1 MKKISVFNI
10 KGGVAKTTSTANFG
24 ACLEE
29 KGDRVLLVDLDPQ
42 SNLTKLFK
50 AYSMEDVSIADV
62 LLNKNLDIEKV
73 IKKTDFENI
82 DILPSN
88 VTLAF
93 AERKILLD
101 VNRSQ
106 QNRLAKALEEIEDK
120 YDYCLIDCP
129 PALNMITVNALCA
142 SDEVLVPIKI
152 DKFALDGLE
161 YLLDSIEEIKEE
173 FNPNLNFKGCFITM
187 DSSTTVNKV
196 IKQELKSILEK
207 KMFNTSI
214 HQNIKVVESTFE
226 ECPVVFSSKKA
237 RASLNYKDLSKEIF

>member
-1 MKKISVFNI
+1 MKKVSIFNI
-10 KGGVAKTTSTANFG
+10 KGGVAKTTSTANLG
-24 ACLEE
+24 AVLSQEG
-29 KGDRVLLVDLDPQ
+29 KKVLLIDLDPQ

-50 AYSMEDVSIADV
+50 AYSMEDLTIGDV
-62 LLNKNLDIEKV
+62 LLNKDLDINKV
-73 IKKTDFENI
+73 IKHTDFENI

-101 VNRSQ
+101 VSRSQ
-106 QNRLAKALEEIEDK
+106 QNRLAKALKNIEG
-120 YDYCLIDCP
+120 YDYCIIDCP

-142 SDEVLVPIKI
+142 SDEVIVPIKI

-187 DSSTTVNKV
+187 DSATTVNKV
-196 IKQELKSILEK
+196 IKQSLKELLGD
-207 KMFNTSI
+207 KMFKSTI
-214 HQNIKVVESTFE
+214 KQNVKVVESTFNE
-226 ECPVVFSSKKA
+226 SPVVFSSKKA
-237 RASLNYKDLSKEIF
+237 RASQNYRELCKEVF

>member
-62 LLNKNLDIEKV
+62 LLDKNLDIEKV

-187 DSSTTVNKV
+187 DSSTTVNNV
-196 IKQELKSILEK
+196 IKQELKSVLGE

-237 RASLNYKDLSKEIF
+237 RASINYKDLSKEIF

>member
-196 IKQELKSILEK
+196 IKQELKSVLGEK
-207 KMFNTSI
+207 MLNTSI

>member
-88 VTLAF
+88 VTF

-142 SDEVLVPIKI
+142 SNEVLVPIKI

-196 IKQELKSILEK
+196 IKQELKSVLGE